1 MCASTTSASSGRSR
15 DARPPALALSAS
27 WPVAP
32 RSILLCAAI
41 SAWLLVA
48 LVGCRADVGDL
59 DVVLVFTAAE
69 DAQPL
74 DFASGRVTRLRVR
87 LTGDDL
93 DERAAEFAPETDR
106 VAALTDIPVGAGRIL
121 TVEGL
126 DAAGQPYSRGV
137 SLPFKT
143 TSGTQRLFLYIGVLG
158 RSGAFSG
165 PPAVSDGLYPDWRN
179 LYRTSMRTVCPTGD
193 TTCLLSGAGRVFHL
207 SQTLPDGRVLLGG
220 GRVAAESLD
229 PMARVSRLGS
239 RTLERF
245 DPSAGAFL
253 LDDIRL
259 DCDPGDRMCLRQP
272 RAFCAVAALSSG
284 GTWLITGGEPPGEI
298 PVEIFDVGEL
308 TSHPGPEARF
318 RTRHGAQA
326 LAGGGILVAGGLDP
340 AGTVLSD
347 AELYDERRGSFGAAP
362 FSLSAPRAGA
372 TWVNTAEGLIV
383 IGGWEAWESWPQNGV
398 PQRRASARVDR
409 LRLAGGVWQTSSFSL
424 QHARAEHSATLLLA
438 DNPGEVRILVCGGLR
453 DAVSVED
460 TCEILDV
467 PLESSSVIPGL
478 QFQRFGH
485 TATTL
490 LDGRVLLAGGFG
502 GGAQPVAFNTALL
515 LTPRGAFPR
524 EMIPMLARRAGHSAT
539 LLANGNVLV
548 AGGTGDPWVVGG
560 QEIRLTPEVPYE
572 IFVPR

>member
-1 MCASTTSASSGRSR
+1 MT
-15 DARPPALALSAS
+15 LAGCLAE
-27 WPVAP
+27 
-32 RSILLCAAI
+32 
-41 SAWLLVA
+41 
-48 LVGCRADVGDL
+48 VGNL

-69 DAQPL
+69 DGQPL

-87 LTGDDL
+87 IVGDDL
-93 DERAAEFAPETDR
+93 DERIAEFEPDSDR
-106 VAALTDIPVGAGRIL
+106 VAALQDIPVGTGRVL
-121 TVEGL
+121 TVEAL

-137 SLPFKT
+137 SLPFET

-165 PPAVSDGLYPDWRN
+165 PPAVSEGLYPDWRN
-179 LYRTSMRTVCPTGD
+179 LYRTSMRTVCPASD
-193 TTCLLSGAGRVFHL
+193 TACLLSGAGRVFHL
-207 SQTLPDGRVLLGG
+207 AKPLPDGRVLLGG
-220 GRVAAESLD
+220 GRVAADSFD

-239 RTLERF
+239 LTLERF
-245 DPSAGAFL
+245 DPTAGAFL
-253 LDDIRL
+253 LDDVRL

-272 RAFCAVAALSSG
+272 RAFAAAAALSSG
-284 GTWLITGGEPPGEI
+284 KTWLITGGEPTGEV
-298 PVEIFDVGEL
+298 PVEIFDVLQL

-318 RTRHGAQA
+318 RTRHVAQS
-326 LAGGGILVAGGLDP
+326 LSGGGVLVAGGLDP

-347 AELYDERRGSFGAAP
+347 AEIYDERRGSFGAAP

-372 TWVNTAEGLIV
+372 SWVDTDEGLLI

-398 PQRRASARVDR
+398 PLRRASARVDR
-409 LRLAGGVWQTSSFSL
+409 LRFSAGGWQTSSFSL
-424 QHARAEHSATLLLA
+424 QHARAEHSATLLLP

-453 DAVSVED
+453 DAVALED

-467 PLESSSVIPGL
+467 RLESSSVIPGL

-485 TATTL
+485 TANTL
-490 LDGRVLLAGGFG
+490 LDGRVLLRGEVGGGGQAGGS
-502 GGAQPVAFNTALL
+502 NTALL

-548 AGGTGDPWVVGG
+548 VGGTGDPWVVGG
-560 QEIRLTPEVPYE
+560 QEIRLSPEVPYE
-572 IFVPR
+572 IFIPR